1 MCRSGQQNAHEFG
14 GCIRR
19 GSFVRALS
27 ILDEALGM
35 PLKGTWD
42 CWRQVVSSDGSKRQL
57 PSRQREG
64 AGVWSSVKRY
74 SPFEFVDLP
83 LSRMPE
89 GGRLTRPAA
98 YFRRFA
104 QLRSRTASQTG
115 GIQMASTIS
124 STIHSDHSSKSA
136 AEVEWRVRGSTEQV
150 YPALG
155 GKDARSFLARRSVAA
170 LMVCSSKAPA
180 LLSQSPATLADA
192 SLIMGT

>member
-104 QLRSRTASQTG
+104 QLQVSDSVPDGRNSDGIDDFFDNPFRPLKQIG
-115 GIQMASTIS
+115 G
-124 STIHSDHSSKSA
+124 
-136 AEVEWRVRGSTEQV
+136 
-150 YPALG
+150 
-155 GKDARSFLARRSVAA
+155 
-170 LMVCSSKAPA
+170 
-180 LLSQSPATLADA
+180 
-192 SLIMGT
+192 